1 MNEILNV
8 DEALIALKEGLI
20 LKDKL
25 STKFIFKKSRIYVY
39 STNSS
44 YKLSCNDFTY
54 LYKDS
59 EFVIEDFSDST
70 IDLEKDKEYY
80 SFKHK

>member
-1 MNEILNV
+1 MNEILDIN
-8 DEALIALKEGLI
+8 EALPLLKEGII

-25 STKFIFKKSRIYVY
+25 GAKFIYKKSRIYVY

-44 YKLSCNDFTY
+44 YNLSCSDFIE
-54 LYKDS
+54 LYKDN
-59 EFVIEDFSDST
+59 EFVIEDFCDSG